1 MDLQSPV
8 LEIHGPLRRD
18 DLPGLYTRACTVLTR
33 AAQGRFVI
41 VDVATVAADA
51 VAVDALARLALAA
64 RRHGCR
70 VTIRGAS
77 PEMWQLIELMGLVS
91 VFLSPG
97 AAEARTEGTAGPCP
111 GRT

>member
-1 MDLQSPV
+1 MDARSPV
-8 LEIHGPLRRD
+8 LEIRGPLRRE
-18 DLPGLYTRACTVLTR
+18 DLPGFYRRACMVLVPAR
-33 AAQGRFVI
+33 AESLI

-64 RRHGCR
+64 RRNGCR

-77 PEMWQLIELMGLVS
+77 PEMWGLIELIGLGG

-97 AAEARTEGTAGPCP
+97 GEEARTGETAGPYP